1 MEEDSPY
8 RASKVLPTEPTDSL
22 DSEVPTSITRP
33 IKHLWILLLVQTGIA
48 VVWGVI
54 QIFSAAPSVAL
65 IVAATFGTT
74 AVVNA
79 AFAYGVYKRV
89 FWVAVVVACINVFS
103 LLMEILSLARG
114 MGSAF
119 TFFLA
124 VAITYFGVRGAAA
137 IREYRRFMADAR
149 LRPPGAK
156 LSEDPAF
163 AEKQEA

>member
-8 RASKVLPTEPTDSL
+8 RASKVLPTQPTDSTAG
-22 DSEVPTSITRP
+22 EVPASITRP

-48 VVWGVI
+48 LVWGVI
-54 QIFSAAPSVAL
+54 QIFSAPSVAL

-103 LLMEILSLARG
+103 LLMELLSLGRG
-114 MGSAF
+114 TGSAF

-137 IREYRRFMADAR
+137 VREYRRFMADAR
-149 LRPPGAK
+149 LRPPGRK

-163 AEKQEA
+163 AEKSEA